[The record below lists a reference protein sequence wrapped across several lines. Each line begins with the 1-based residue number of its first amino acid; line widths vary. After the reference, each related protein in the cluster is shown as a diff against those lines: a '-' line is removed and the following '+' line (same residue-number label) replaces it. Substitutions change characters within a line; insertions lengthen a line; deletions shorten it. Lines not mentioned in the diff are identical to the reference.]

1 MDSDHMQIVGRL
13 DAVTKKFGS
22 HLVLDGIS
30 LEIRAGEVTALLGP
44 NGAGKTTAVGLLTG
58 RLTPDSGKVDL
69 FGLDP
74 SRPLARAR
82 MGVMLQS
89 AGLPD
94 VLTVRELVTLQSGY
108 YRNPREVSETIAL
121 AGLEGLEKRAA
132 GKLSGGQ
139 QRRLHYAL
147 AICGQPDLLVLDE
160 PTTGLDHEARRH
172 LWTTVREEADSGA
185 AVLLTTHY
193 LEEADALADRILV
206 IAEGRI
212 VADDAPA
219 GIKASVGGC
228 TIRCRTA
235 LTGAHLAALPG
246 VRSVAR
252 SGAAAT
258 LLVADAAAG
267 ARALLAADPALTDLT
282 ISAASLEEALAN
294 LSTSIRKAA

>member
-1 MDSDHMQIVGRL
+1 MQIVGQFEG
-13 DAVTKKFGS
+13 VSKKFGG
-22 HLVLDGIS
+22 HTVLDGIS

-44 NGAGKTTAVGLLTG
+44 NGAGKTTTVGLLTG

-108 YRNPREVSETIAL
+108 YRRPREVAETIAI
-121 AGLEGLEKRAA
+121 AGLDGLEKRAA

-160 PTTGLDHEARRH
+160 PTTGLDHEARRR

-193 LEEADALADRILV
+193 LEEADALADRIVV

-212 VADDAPA
+212 IADDAPA
-219 GIKASVGGC
+219 GIKASVGGS
-228 TIRCRTA
+228 TIRCRTM
-235 LTGAHLAALPG
+235 LTEPHLAALPG
-246 VRSVAR
+246 VRSVAH

-258 LLVADAAAG
+258 LLVTDAATS
-267 ARALLAADPALTDLT
+267 ARALLAADLALTDLT

-294 LSTSIRKAA
+294 LATSTRKAA